1 MKSELPSKKPCL
13 HDGALGYDEGTWD
26 CEDTRPA
33 VSPRTDGQTVYQ
45 HRIGHVG
52 SQFGS
57 SWTGL
62 SPHRSGGV
70 NIGRSGLRD
79 MAAEQGN
86 RPVPEKSLHEL
97 CHPRGIRRSV
107 SNGLMGLSRSDAQ
120 EAFPNRGAVL
130 PVGVW
135 DVHYSGSGHRHSR
148 TVMGHT
154 GCSSHNSP
162 WISGSPLEDLGRL
175 PRSRWNR
182 LVTYIPVKWSHLRN
196 SYSPTGDQAL

>member
-1 MKSELPSKKPCL
+1 M
-13 HDGALGYDEGTWD
+13 
-26 CEDTRPA
+26 
-33 VSPRTDGQTVYQ
+33 
-45 HRIGHVG
+45 
-52 SQFGS
+52 
-57 SWTGL
+57 TGL
-62 SPHRSGGV
+62 SDTMRGPGIVRTPVQRFHHGQTARQSTSIESVTWDRNSDPAGQTSPLIVAGRV

-107 SNGLMGLSRSDAQ
+107 SNGLMRLSRWDAQ
-120 EAFPNRGAVL
+120 KAFPNRGAVL